1 MMPNKFYVSVF
12 FTRGLLFLLMAWV
25 TASTALAG
33 SPYSHYVQGDLAYS
47 PKAPY
52 SPPVPKS
59 NTQSVVLMGGGYDV
73 AEAFR
78 WMIRQSGVQP
88 ANCSSTGCTPTTGG
102 RFLILRASG
111 SDAYNPYLLS
121 RLGTVDN
128 TTEKFYENVGGIDM
142 GLTSVETLIVP
153 SVAAANDPFVVSR
166 VQAAQAIWIAGGN
179 QADYVNFWQGTQLQ
193 TYLNKAIQQGVPVG
207 GTSAGNAI
215 LGQYVFAALKGTVT
229 SSQAISDPFNKYMTF
244 DPVLPKSSPSL
255 LSIASLANTITDDHL
270 ETRDRLGRMVAFL
283 SRITKQICNGPA
295 EIGKSRAIGLDEET
309 AMVVSYSGPNKN
321 IAAKATAQL
330 VSNPVY
336 QKTQSI
342 PNPNSVYLLEFTPQ
356 NISSYCSAGKPLQI
370 TSSPAGA
377 FALVRMTASTA
388 SATTTAFSTS
398 PKLLSL
404 SSSQNVSFVDGSNT
418 FNLVNWSLSNSCST
432 ALPNGSLCNVATDLS
447 VSNSFLYGTAY

>member
-1 MMPNKFYVSVF
+1 MPNRFNFSVF
-12 FTRGLLFLLMAWV
+12 FTRGLLLSLLAW
-25 TASTALAG
+25 ASASAALAG
-33 SPYSHYVQGDLAYS
+33 QSYSHYFQGDLTYS

-88 ANCSSTGCTPTTGG
+88 ANCSSGACTPTTGG

-111 SDAYNPYLLS
+111 TDAYNPYLLS
-121 RLGTVDN
+121 RLGTVDS
-128 TTEKFYENVGGIDM
+128 TTPMRYENVGGVDM
-142 GLTSVETLIVP
+142 GLTSVETLVVP
-153 SVAAANDPFVVSR
+153 SVTAANDPFVVSR
-166 VQAAQAIWIAGGN
+166 IQAAQAIWIAGGN
-179 QADYVNFWQGTQLQ
+179 QADYVNFWQGTQLK
-193 TYLNKAIQQGVPVG
+193 TYLNKAIQKGVPVG

-229 SSQAISDPFNKYMTF
+229 SSQAIVDPFNKYMTF
-244 DPVLPKSSPSL
+244 DPVLPNSSPSL
-255 LSIASLANTITDDHL
+255 LNIASLANTITDDHL
-270 ETRDRLGRMVAFL
+270 ETRDRMGRMVAFL
-283 SRITKQICNGPA
+283 SRITQQICGGPA
-295 EIGKSRAIGLDEET
+295 DIGKSRAIGLDEET
-309 AMVVSYSGPNKN
+309 AMVVSYSGPTKN
-321 IAAKATAQL
+321 SQATATAQL

-336 QKTQSI
+336 QKTQNI

-377 FALVRMTASTA
+377 FALVRMTASPA

-398 PKLLSL
+398 PKLISL
-404 SSSQNVSFVDGSNT
+404 SSNQNVSYVDGSNT
-418 FNLVNWSLSNSCST
+418 FNLMNWSLSNPCST
-432 ALPNGSLCNVATDLS
+432 AVPNGSLCNVATDLS
-447 VSNSFLYGTAY
+447 VSNSYLYGTAY